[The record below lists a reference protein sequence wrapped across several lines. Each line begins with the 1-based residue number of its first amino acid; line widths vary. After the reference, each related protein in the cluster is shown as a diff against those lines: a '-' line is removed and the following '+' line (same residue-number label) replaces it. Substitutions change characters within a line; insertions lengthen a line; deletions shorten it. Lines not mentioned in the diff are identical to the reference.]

1 MSSRVLLLFLSFAVF
16 GCTFSP
22 DTQDPQS
29 NAAVDS
35 LLEQIKLRPQL
46 GRDSSLFLARRALI
60 LSDELGYDFGI
71 ARSSHL
77 LGAIFYKI
85 GNLDLALN
93 NLHNALHAYE
103 KLKDTQHLAEAT
115 SMIGQVYLRSEN
127 FDQALVHL
135 REASRLFTTLD
146 DHRGEAQIQ
155 GQIGHLFEKSAQYDS
170 ALFYQH
176 RALNYFSQHIDST
189 ELALIYDNIGS
200 IYEDLEVYDE
210 AHKNF
215 VIAYEYNH
223 ALGHTDDAIVN
234 LNNIGDTYR
243 KRGMYE
249 RALSVTRQAY
259 DQALLQ
265 QNAYQIQ
272 SAARDLSLILL
283 ETEHYDSAYH
293 YLDQSY
299 SLNEMI
305 FGQEIAHKIANA
317 QSIFDLEQKQQ
328 TILLLEKEKAENRRI
343 AIASFMAVAI
353 LLVLIAY
360 SSYQKVAKTSKER
373 KLLQT
378 ENELS
383 KAELINA
390 QLNEEKLR
398 TELENKRLL
407 EEQLQMDLEM
417 KNSALSRSALH
428 LIQKNEFLESL
439 RTNLKKIKKS
449 EKEDIHLKI
458 RKLTKSIDLNFNMD
472 EDWEE
477 FENIFQQIHTE
488 FFDQLRAK
496 HPTLTNSEVRL
507 CAMIHINLHSHEI
520 ASILNISS
528 DSLRIARYRLRKK
541 LGLEK
546 GENLYNYIVS
556 VG

>member
-1 MSSRVLLLFLSFAVF
+1 MPRHLILFAFLLLLSA
-16 GCTFSP
+16 CSLTHEDSSP
-22 DTQDPQS
+22 QNNET
-29 NAAVDS
+29 VDQ
-35 LLEQIKLRPQL
+35 LLHQIESQPKLS
-46 GRDSSLFLARRALI
+46 RDSTLFLARRGLI
-60 LSDELGYDFGI
+60 LSQELGYKFGI

-77 LGAIFYKI
+77 LGALFYKI

-93 NLHNALHAYE
+93 HLHSAIHVYE
-103 KLKDTQHLAEAT
+103 QSGDKDHLAEAT
-115 SMIGQVYLRSEN
+115 SLIGQVYLRSEN
-127 FDQALVHL
+127 YNQALIHL
-135 REASRLFTTLD
+135 RESYVLFVELHNHT
-146 DHRGEAQIQ
+146 GEARIQ
-155 GQIGHLFEKSAQYDS
+155 GQLGHLFEKTQQYDS
-170 ALFYQH
+170 ALYYQH
-176 RALNYFSQHIDST
+176 EALDYFIQSMDSA
-189 ELALIYDNIGS
+189 ELAAIYDNIGS
-200 IYEDLEVYDE
+200 IYEDLEVYDQ
-210 AHKNF
+210 AYKNF
-215 VIAYEYNH
+215 VKAYDYNF
-223 ALGHTDDAIVN
+223 ALGYLDEAIVN
-234 LNNIGDTYR
+234 MNNIGDTYR
-243 KRGMYE
+243 KRGQYDQAMQ
-249 RALSVTRQAY
+249 ATRQAY
-259 DQALLQ
+259 DMALVQ
-265 QNAYQIQ
+265 QNQYQIQ
-272 SAARDLSLILL
+272 SAARDISLIHR
-283 ETEHYDSAYH
+283 ETNQLDSAYY

-299 SLNEMI
+299 QLNEVI
-305 FGQEIAHKIANA
+305 FGQEIARKIANA

-328 TILLLEKEKAENRRI
+328 TILMLENEKSLSRKI
-343 AIASFMAVAI
+343 ALGGVIAAAI
-353 LLVLIAY
+353 LFLLIAY

-373 KLLQT
+373 KLLQI

-398 TELENKRLL
+398 TELENKRLQ
-407 EEQLQMDLEM
+407 ESQLQMDLEM

-428 LIQKNEFLESL
+428 LIQKNEFLETL

-449 EKEDIHLKI
+449 EKEDVHQKI

-488 FFDQLRAK
+488 FFDRLREK

-520 ASILNISS
+520 ASIMNISS